1 MSWNVSGSERVKS
14 YRVYQ
19 ELEVK
24 FNEAM
29 ERIKELERAV
39 AFKDGLIRSLAAEIA
54 MLPKAPTT
62 QDLQHLYE
70 EAADSH
76 ARTTGSGMRRIV
88 SPGLYSSAADGTS
101 EEDEPSA
108 PVSSV
113 GPLAHVPSPKR
124 KMKQS

>member
-1 MSWNVSGSERVKS
+1 MVWNASGEARVKS

-19 ELEVK
+19 ELEAK
-24 FNEAM
+24 YEEAQ

-62 QDLQHLYE
+62 ADLQHLYE

-76 ARTTGSGMRRIV
+76 AKTGSGTRPAVR
-88 SPGLYSSAADGTS
+88 PGAYSVADGTA
-101 EEDEPSA
+101 ETDDVR
-108 PVSSV
+108 PVS
-113 GPLAHVPSPKR
+113 GPLAHIPSPKR
-124 KMKQS
+124 NKKQS